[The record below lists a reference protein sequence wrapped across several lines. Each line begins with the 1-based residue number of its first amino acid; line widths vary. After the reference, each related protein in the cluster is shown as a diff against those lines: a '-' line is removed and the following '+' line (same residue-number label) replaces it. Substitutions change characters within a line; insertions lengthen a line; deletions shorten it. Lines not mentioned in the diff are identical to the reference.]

1 MMSRLYSNSH
11 TIHEPF
17 KAFRR
22 AASGGCV
29 LQSGRCHASEPGGDG
44 SEPLAGDRQATGN
57 LQRVNHAVKLQGSD
71 ADTMSRE
78 PSPD

>member
-1 MMSRLYSNSH
+1 MNLSKL
-11 TIHEPF
+11 F
-17 KAFRR
+17 AVQLLADAFYK
-22 AASGGCV
+22 
-29 LQSGRCHASEPGGDG
+29 SGRVTHRNPGGDG
-44 SEPLAGDRQATGN
+44 SEPLAGDRQAAGN